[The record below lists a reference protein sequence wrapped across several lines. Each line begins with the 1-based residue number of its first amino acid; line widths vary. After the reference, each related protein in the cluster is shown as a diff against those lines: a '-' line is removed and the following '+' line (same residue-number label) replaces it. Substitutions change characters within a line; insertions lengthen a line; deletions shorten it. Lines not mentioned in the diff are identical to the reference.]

1 MNRRHLLVL
10 LTSAAAG
17 CSSQPAEPT
26 SEPTATA
33 PATETETAPA
43 TGTAQP
49 TDTATASASPTDTGE
64 GDGGVDAIV
73 STLND
78 VYADLEPALDTLE
91 VAALDT
97 DALVRRLETVR
108 ASIESQQEAGTVDA
122 DRLQSFSDT
131 RWIFDRLV
139 RTFARFD
146 AVYDVHADLA
156 AAYRANDATDR
167 TTTQLAQL
175 KTLAEE
181 AASASGTAIL
191 RYDSIDSF
199 DAALDVDY
207 AAFEDHIFR
216 VGDTANALTPLARGL
231 EAAIP
236 ARERYQRAVAT
247 YDEGAYR
254 DARNAF
260 ADLINT
266 FSDARDRFERAER
279 ISGPLEPPH
288 ERYFC
293 EAGAGRIASVEYR
306 AACREQIDG
315 NPDRADRQRSRAEQ
329 RYTSCSATT
338 PSGTTPTATPS
349 G

>member
-10 LTSAAAG
+10 LASAAAG

-26 SEPTATA
+26 SEPTATTTETAPA
-33 PATETETAPA
+33 PATETSTA
-43 TGTAQP
+43 TD
-49 TDTATASASPTDTGE
+49 TDTASPSPTDGA
-64 GDGGVDAIV
+64 GSDGGVDAIV

-78 VYADLEPALDTLE
+78 VYAELEPALDTLE
-91 VAALDT
+91 TGALDT
-97 DALVRRLETVR
+97 DALTRQLETVR
-108 ASIESQQEAGTVDA
+108 GGIESEREAGTVDA

-139 RTFARFD
+139 RTFVRFD
-146 AVYDVHADLA
+146 AAYDVHADLG
-156 AAYRANDATDR
+156 AAYRASDATDE
-167 TTTQLAQL
+167 TTTQLAQF
-175 KTLAEE
+175 KTLADE
-181 AASASGTAIL
+181 AASASGTAVS

-207 AAFEDHIFR
+207 AAFEDPIFR

-247 YDEGAYR
+247 YDQGSYR

-266 FSDARDRFERAER
+266 FSDALDRFERAEGM
-279 ISGPLEPPH
+279 SGPLEPPH
-288 ERYFC
+288 ERYLC
-293 EAGAGRIASVEYR
+293 EADASRIACVEYR
-306 AACREQIDG
+306 AACREQMDG
-315 NPDRADRQRSRAEQ
+315 SPDRAERRRSRAEQ
-329 RYTSCSATT
+329 RYTSCST
-338 PSGTTPTATPS
+338 SGTTATPS
-349 G
+349 E